1 MAKRGF
7 KRAVCLTGILLA
19 GFVVGHGPS
28 QANAASVASQPEE
41 LASNSPA
48 FEVASVKHSGPK
60 QDELNGLYTYPGGTV
75 IAKGCTLR
83 YLIMVAFDAQSFQ
96 VSGGPSWM
104 DDRQNAGFD
113 IEAKPPATSR
123 SAEANPAIP
132 KLPPN
137 DEQRQMLQTLLIER
151 FGLKY
156 HRSSKEGPVFV
167 LTKGDKAL
175 KLEPSRDPHAFPW
188 VGGISGGWFGGGIRG
203 VNISMQE
210 LAARLS
216 RFLERPVLDQ
226 TGITGSYDFEYRTGD
241 EDNDTDKAG
250 FLITAMKEIGLR
262 LKSGTGPREAIV
274 IDSAEKPTEN

>member
-1 MAKRGF
+1 
-7 KRAVCLTGILLA
+7 
-19 GFVVGHGPS
+19 
-28 QANAASVASQPEE
+28 
-41 LASNSPA
+41 
-48 FEVASVKHSGPK
+48 
-60 QDELNGLYTYPGGTV
+60 
-75 IAKGCTLR
+75 
-83 YLIMVAFDAQSFQ
+83 
-96 VSGGPSWM
+96 M

-123 SAEANPAIP
+123 SAEANPATP

-175 KLEPSRDPHAFPW
+175 KLEPSRDTHAFPW
-188 VGGISGGWFGGGIRG
+188 AGGISGGWFGGGIRG
-203 VNISMQE
+203 VNISMLE

-226 TGITGSYDFEYRTGD
+226 TGIRGSYDFEYRTGD
-241 EDNDTDKAG
+241 EDNDADKAG